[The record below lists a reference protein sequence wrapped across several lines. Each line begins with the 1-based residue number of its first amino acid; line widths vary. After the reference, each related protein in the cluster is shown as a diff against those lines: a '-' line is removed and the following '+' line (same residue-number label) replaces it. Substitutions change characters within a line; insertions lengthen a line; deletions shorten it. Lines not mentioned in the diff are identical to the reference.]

1 MDPVFTNL
9 APQASIIGLYFSA
22 DYCRYCKEFTPM
34 LVELYPQLLTNK
46 IDIVLVSS
54 DKSIDKYD
62 SYRSAQPWPAL
73 PFDTHTLRST
83 LRTQYDI
90 KTIPA
95 LLFFDAKQGTLI
107 AANGRDMVRDNRSQV
122 IKSLTESI
130 MLQYDS
136 DEDF

>member
-1 MDPVFTNL
+1 MDPVFTKL

-22 DYCRYCKEFTPM
+22 DYCRYCKEFTPV
-34 LVELYPQLLTNK
+34 LVELYPQLLVNN

-54 DKSIDKYD
+54 DKTIDKYD
-62 SYRSAQPWPAL
+62 EYRSTQPWSAL
-73 PFDTHTLRST
+73 PFDTHELRSS
-83 LRTQYDI
+83 LRDRYDI

-107 AANGRDMVRDNRSQV
+107 AANGRDMVRDERSQV
-122 IKSLTESI
+122 IKSLTGSI